1 MLDEIFMQ
9 IVKMSFM
16 ASIVIVVVL
25 VARILLKKAPK
36 IFSYALWS
44 VVLIRLVCPFSIKSI
59 LSLIPKKADNI
70 SQQIVTSTTPH
81 RVAPAPPIIN
91 SPQPSIDTTIPQT
104 TVVTNT
110 GIDWIFVI
118 EILWIIGILAMLLY
132 SVVSLVKLQ
141 KSLKY
146 SLNYRENI
154 YLAKNLKSPF
164 VMGVFRPKIYLPDNL
179 TEDEKE
185 YIILHEQMHIKRFD
199 YIIKI
204 ISFLILCLHWFNP
217 LVWVAFFMSS
227 KDMEM
232 SCDESVIK
240 KLGNDVKKDYSTS
253 LLSLATGKR
262 IIGGTPLAFGEG
274 QTKSRI
280 KNILSY
286 KQPRFWVVL
295 VCLLAVIAVCV
306 GLMTNPKEK
315 ETIFNNDSLVNAEI
329 IDIDS
334 EHKTLMIKGIEKADE
349 NSLSGDRCYLSCDEA
364 TIYKDNEEVDFS
376 RLKIGNKIACEITE
390 VLESYPTQADTKII
404 KITDDN
410 FTQPLFKVDTSM
422 LNSLDSLENVSAFA
436 FTEYTK
442 YLNSQKE
449 DEVDKEDF
457 NLTSKKLI
465 SGDIRDF
472 VYEYEYTHTRPID
485 SSLPK
490 QSKVQLHIVN
500 INGNGIQYYVMSAD
514 GDIENELN
522 DESQTNITQYT
533 DSEILCEDIESK
545 LNKKTNEQKFT
556 ESFDFKKLDN
566 GIKPAELE
574 DQVILTKE
582 TANEFIR
589 QTLSTFKLNSDNT
602 VSFTLPKALPT
613 DESEKTKLYIS
624 SSATFSPEPGTSSV
638 QEILDMRSNWH
649 GGESYIEKLDVSK
662 GKLTRIFL
670 RIAFMTTE
678 GENSYREYAADYIE
692 FTEPFK
698 FDTPVSVTDRSV
710 EISDMGTDSVL
721 IYTMQDGD
729 SFKVTLSLP
738 KGVTLS
744 TSENYPEY
752 TSNSDYEM
760 PTVVVVKDTI
770 PIGTLTL
777 SGFGTSNKED
787 LIQIDTAK
795 NTLPMQIFAPVALS
809 NHVQYENYKVCKS
822 SATGANATAKYLRQD
837 LTNYGGKAPDAPW
850 LESDCILAYDYEKAP
865 FFINL
870 NLIDDSL
877 SITELENLSKS
888 ISIYIP

>member
-1 MLDEIFMQ
+1 MIDSIFTH
-9 IVKMSFM
+9 IVKMSFT
-16 ASIVIVVVL
+16 ASIVIAVVL
-25 VARILLKKAPK
+25 VARLFLNKAPK
-36 IFSYALWS
+36 VFSYALWS
-44 VVLIRLVCPFSIKSI
+44 VVLIRLICPFSIKSI
-59 LSLIPKKADNI
+59 LSLIPQKANNI
-70 SQQIVTSTTPH
+70 SQQIVTSNTPNT
-81 RVAPAPPIIN
+81 VVSAPPIIN
-91 SPQPSIDTTIPQT
+91 APQMNVDPPTQVIVTKSI
-104 TVVTNT
+104 N
-110 GIDWIFVI
+110 WLFVI
-118 EILWIIGILAMLLY
+118 EILWLVGILALITY
-132 SVVSLVKLQ
+132 SIISFIKLK

-146 SLNYRENI
+146 SLNYRDNI
-154 YLAKNLKSPF
+154 YLAQGLKSPF
-164 VMGVFRPKIYLPDNL
+164 VMGIFSPKIYLPSNL
-179 TEDEKE
+179 TQEEKG

-199 YIIKI
+199 HIIKI
-204 ISFLILCLHWFNP
+204 ISFLCLSMHWFNP
-217 LVWVAFFMSS
+217 LVWIAFFISG

-240 KLGNDVKKDYSTS
+240 KLGNNVKKDYSTS

-286 KQPRFWVVL
+286 KKPRFWVAL
-295 VCLLAVIAVCV
+295 VCVLTVITVCV

-410 FTQPLFKVDTSM
+410 FTEPLFKVDTSM

-533 DSEILCEDIESK
+533 DSEILCEDYLKDYFLCSYKENNNFDPTKYISDINMLEYVQLK
-545 LNKKTNEQKFT
+545 YEIDRNNLNRTNLENININKITDKHIKEDGTICLLMPYEISYGQDSAYGRSAYFEVQKQQT
-556 ESFDFKKLDN
+556 ESYKITKVCDFDTIDCQSFNKDFFNCECPMELNIKAGIDN
-566 GIKPAELE
+566 LKDMTVTSNAET
-574 DQVILTKE
+574 DVIT
-582 TANEFIR
+582 
-589 QTLSTFKLNSDNT
+589 
-602 VSFTLPKALPT
+602 
-613 DESEKTKLYIS
+613 KTKDSYTITFPAYQEVNKIITHLY
-624 SSATFSPEPGTSSV
+624 
-638 QEILDMRSNWH
+638 MN
-649 GGESYIEKLDVSK
+649 
-662 GKLTRIFL
+662 
-670 RIAFMTTE
+670 
-678 GENSYREYAADYIE
+678 
-692 FTEPFK
+692 
-698 FDTPVSVTDRSV
+698 
-710 EISDMGTDSVL
+710 
-721 IYTMQDGD
+721 
-729 SFKVTLSLP
+729 
-738 KGVTLS
+738 
-744 TSENYPEY
+744 
-752 TSNSDYEM
+752 
-760 PTVVVVKDTI
+760 I
-770 PIGTLTL
+770 PRL
-777 SGFGTSNKED
+777 
-787 LIQIDTAK
+787 
-795 NTLPMQIFAPVALS
+795 M
-809 NHVQYENYKVCKS
+809 
-822 SATGANATAKYLRQD
+822 
-837 LTNYGGKAPDAPW
+837 
-850 LESDCILAYDYEKAP
+850 
-865 FFINL
+865 
-870 NLIDDSL
+870 
-877 SITELENLSKS
+877 
-888 ISIYIP
+888 